1 MKKTLQTAMTAAMFA
16 AAATAMTA
24 GVSALPENSQVEALE
39 MFAQNAAAPGTTT
52 MTLYGP
58 PPVDFT
64 DDFGEEETTFTST
77 VETDP
82 FTPYDTDPVVL
93 YGPPS
98 FLYEHGDLNTDRKF
112 DARDL
117 TLLKQELL
125 RYQRYL
131 KENPESNITIDEY
144 IWDSARLDVNDDGKI
159 DKEDIKALRRML
171 TGKSKEQEDAE
182 EHAGEETTTTP
193 TTTMTSTTTTFSGP
207 TQTWPTTTASTV
219 LTTMTMPLYGPPW
232 VFTTTEP
239 VVTTDVTE
247 ELPQPEYGPMPV
259 EEIQ

>member
-82 FTPYDTDPVVL
+82 FTPYDTDPVAL

-98 FLYEHGDLNTDRKF
+98 VFYESGDINMDRKL

-117 TLLKQELL
+117 SNLKRILLSGQE
-125 RYQRYL
+125 Y
-131 KENPESNITIDEY
+131 
-144 IWDSARLDVNDDGKI
+144 WDRGMVDVNGDDI
-159 DKEDIKALRRML
+159 FDVEDIKAFRRKL
-171 TGKSKEQEDAE
+171 TGKTKEQEEAE
-182 EHAGEETTTTP
+182 ERERQGEETTTTP

-232 VFTTTEP
+232 VFTTTDAITT
-239 VVTTDVTE
+239 TTDVTDN
-247 ELPQPEYGPMPV
+247 LPQPVYGPMPV
-259 EEIQ
+259 EETT